1 MTGKRAATADQRRRP
16 AGSRPAGPRR
26 APARR
31 RRDHTR
37 WLVPLLAVTVG
48 AAVLAPQVTPALV
61 DLTASTETV
70 APETVAPDSAAPQT
84 AAPEPATPTP
94 TTTPAPVL
102 AQAQGV
108 DTLDDVAD
116 SRASAASRAAV
127 AAEGGLAIPQ
137 PPRPGRI
144 TIMPNAA
151 VGRAP
156 EYERRPD
163 PCGGAGTTPRRI
175 VPGVV
180 PGPGSATLDWMS
192 DPRPEVLGYRVQAV
206 SQRLVGGVQPP
217 PVVQAVAQVEGCQP
231 MTVTIAGL
239 TPGVPYV
246 FWFEQ
251 QVTSASTGV
260 TRLVQVGTTEAVV
273 IG

>member
-1 MTGKRAATADQRRRP
+1 MTVTRAATADQRRRP

-37 WLVPLLAVTVG
+37 WLVPLLAATVG
-48 AAVLAPQVTPALV
+48 AVVLAPQVTPALV

-70 APETVAPDSAAPQT
+70 AP
-84 AAPEPATPTP
+84 APEPGTPAEATPTP
-94 TTTPAPVL
+94 TPAPVL

-108 DTLDDVAD
+108 DTLDDVAE
-116 SRASAASRAAV
+116 SRASAASRASV
-127 AAEGGLAIPQ
+127 AAEGGLAVPQ

-217 PVVQAVAQVEGCQP
+217 PVVQAVAQVEGCVP
-231 MTVTIAGL
+231 MAVTIAGL

-246 FWFEQ
+246 FWFEE

-260 TRLVQVGTTEAVV
+260 TRMVQVGTTEAVV
-273 IG
+273 ID